1 MMRRNRL
8 FLLLI
13 LLFISSLAIAQSTTI
28 SGVVADKQSDEPIPF
43 AAVTFR
49 KDGRGALTDSLGK
62 FSLYTGGILATDTL
76 EINSVGYKIVRIP
89 FNTLRDSAQIVVQL
103 EVLPPQNETVVRSRY
118 NRALWFWK
126 KVIAAKPK
134 NDMRRF
140 SNFGY
145 EVYNKL
151 ELDIDNVN
159 KDKLGNIPLLKKL
172 NFVLDYVDSTSEDK
186 PYLPVYLTETLS
198 DYYRQRQPYRTREV
212 IKASI
217 TNGLDNESLIRYLG
231 STYQNVN
238 AYENTIPVFD
248 KYFVSPFADNAD
260 AFYNFKLQD
269 TQYLNKKRLVHF
281 LFHPK
286 HPGAN
291 LFTGDCWIN
300 DTSFAI
306 QKITMRP
313 STDANINYITGL
325 SIIQEYKFLG
335 DSTWF
340 LYKDKFVADLAP
352 FGKKHVSF
360 KGRKTATYQHVMINS
375 PAVDVELAKSKPS
388 EDMIVLP
395 GVLDKPDS
403 FWQNNRHEPL
413 NHDEQT
419 VYKVLDTLENNKAYI
434 RYRSLLQFATTGVKD
449 IGNIR
454 IGPWYYWLTANRWEG
469 TRARFDIST
478 NTGFSKHWYIRG
490 YAAYGFLDERL
501 KGNAEIR
508 YRFQKQPYA
517 YASLYY
523 KKDIDNG
530 QTTYDQLSSDN
541 LFAAFLRKPGI
552 PSKYQQ
558 IETRRAQYYGE
569 TNKGFGIGLTIQ
581 NRRFTPLLNLPSKE
595 LFPVKSG
602 ESMNASEATF
612 HLRYAYQE
620 RTYDENFD
628 HYTLGS
634 LYPMVDVY
642 YTHGF
647 KGLLNSSY
655 QFDKLSFTLHD
666 YIKLTPYG
674 ELYYNFF
681 AGKTWGTLPYQ
692 LLDIQPGNDWYYYS
706 RNSFN
711 LMNRFE
717 YITDQYAGFNLEHNI
732 GSGIFRY
739 TKLTRKMKLRQFWE
753 AKGVVGNLSNANRQL
768 NFVGESPFSSL
779 DGKLYMEVGTG
790 IDNIFKFFRID
801 CIWRVLPQPL
811 PALQADRFGVFFGFK
826 VGL

>member
-1 MMRRNRL
+1 MRRNRL
-8 FLLLI
+8 FSLLVLLLI
-13 LLFISSLAIAQSTTI
+13 YSFAMAQSTTI
-28 SGVVADKQSDEPIPF
+28 SGIVADRQSDEPIPF

-49 KDGRGALTDSLGK
+49 KDGRGTLTDSLGK
-62 FSLYTGGILATDTL
+62 FSLYFVGVQANDTL
-76 EINSVGYKIVRIP
+76 EINSVGYKLVHIP
-89 FNTLRDSAQIVVQL
+89 FSALKDSVQLTVQL
-103 EVLPPQNETVVRSRY
+103 EVLPPQNETVVRSKY

-126 KVIAAKPK
+126 KVIAAKPG
-134 NDMRRF
+134 NDRHRF
-140 SNFGY
+140 SNYGY

-159 KDKLGNIPLLKKL
+159 KDKMGNVPMLKKL
-172 NFVLDYVDSTSEDK
+172 NFILDYVDSTSENK
-186 PYLPVYLTETLS
+186 PFLPVYLTETLS
-198 DYYRQRQPYRTREV
+198 DFYYQRQPYRTREV
-212 IKASI
+212 IKATI
-217 TNGLDNESLIRYLG
+217 TNGVDNESLIKYLG

-238 AYENTIPVFD
+238 VYENTIPVFD
-248 KYFVSPFADNAD
+248 KYFVSPFSDNAD

-269 TQYLNKKRLVHF
+269 TQYLNKKRLVHLMF
-281 LFHPK
+281 QPK

-291 LFTGDCWIN
+291 TFTGDCWVN

-313 STDANINYITGL
+313 STDANINFITGL
-325 SIIQEYKFLG
+325 SIIQEYKFVG

-340 LYKDKFVADLAP
+340 LYKDKFVADLSP
-352 FGKKHVSF
+352 LGKKHISF
-360 KGRKTATYQHVMINS
+360 KGRKTTTYQHILINDA
-375 PAVDVELAKSKPS
+375 AVDNELAKSKPS

-395 GVLDKPDS
+395 GVLNKPDS

-413 NHDEQT
+413 NNNEQT
-419 VYKVLDTLENNKAYI
+419 VYKVLDTLEKNPAYNH
-434 RYRSLLQFATTGVKD
+434 YRNIIQFFTTGVKD

-454 IGPWYYWLTANRWEG
+454 IGPWYYWLTSNRWEG
-469 TRARFDIST
+469 TRVRFDLST
-478 NTGFSKHWYIRG
+478 NTDFNKHWYFRG
-490 YAAYGFLDERL
+490 YAAYGFTDAAL
-501 KGNAEIR
+501 KGNIEVR
-508 YRFQKQPYA
+508 YRFQKKPYA

-530 QTTYDQLSSDN
+530 QTTYDQMSSDN
-541 LFAAFLRKPGI
+541 LFASFLRKPGI

-558 IETRRAQYYGE
+558 IETRRAQYYTE
-569 TNKGFGIGLTIQ
+569 TNKGFGIGLMIQ

-595 LFPVKSG
+595 LFPAKSG
-602 ESMNASEATF
+602 ESMNATEATL

-634 LYPMVDVY
+634 SYPVVDIH

-647 KGLLNSSY
+647 KGVLNSSY
-655 QFDKLSFTLHD
+655 QYDKIDFSAHD

-674 ELYYNFF
+674 ELYYNLF

-692 LLDIQPGNDWYYYS
+692 LLNMQPGNDWYYYS

-711 LMNRFE
+711 LMHRFE
-717 YITDQYAGFNLEHNI
+717 YLTDQYAGFNLEHNI
-732 GSGIFRY
+732 GSGMFRY

-753 AKGVVGNLSNANRQL
+753 VKGVMGNLSDANKRL
-768 NFVGESPFSSL
+768 NFVSDAPFSSL

-801 CIWRVLPQPL
+801 CIWRVLPRPL
-811 PALQADRFGVFFGFK
+811 PAQQADRFGVFFGFR
-826 VGL
+826 VSL

>member
-1 MMRRNRL
+1 MRRNRL
-8 FLLLI
+8 FSVCILLL
-13 LLFISSLAIAQSTTI
+13 ISSLAMAQSTTI
-28 SGVVADKQSDEPIPF
+28 SGIVADKQSDEPIPF

-49 KDGRGALTDSLGK
+49 KDGRGILTDSLGK
-62 FSLYTGGILATDTL
+62 FSLYIVGIEASDTL
-76 EINSVGYKIVRIP
+76 EINSVGYKIVYIP
-89 FNTLRDSAQIVVQL
+89 FNTLKDSAQLTVQL
-103 EVLPPQNETVVRSRY
+103 EVLPPQNEAVVKSKY

-126 KVIAAKPK
+126 KVVAAKPK

-140 SNFGY
+140 DNYGY

-159 KDKLGNIPLLKKL
+159 KDKLGNLPLLKKL
-172 NFVLDYVDSTSEDK
+172 NFVLDYVDTTSESK

-198 DYYRQRQPYRTREV
+198 DFYKQRQPYRTREV

-217 TNGLDNESLIRYLG
+217 TNGLDNESLIKYLG

-238 AYENTIPVFD
+238 VYDNTIPVFD

-260 AFYNFKLQD
+260 AFYKFKLQD

-281 LFHPK
+281 LFQPK

-291 LFTGDCWIN
+291 LFTGDCWVN

-313 STDANINYITGL
+313 STDANINFITGL
-325 SIIQEYKFLG
+325 SIIQEYKFVG

-340 LYKDKFVADLAP
+340 LYKDKFVADLSP
-352 FGKKHVSF
+352 LGKKHVSF
-360 KGRKTATYQHVMINS
+360 KGRKTTTYQHVLINDT
-375 PAVDVELAKSKPS
+375 AVDNELAKSKPS
-388 EDMIVLP
+388 EDMIVLH
-395 GVLDKPDS
+395 GVLNKPDS
-403 FWQNNRHEPL
+403 FWQKNRHEPL
-413 NHDEQT
+413 NNNEQT
-419 VYKVLDTLENNKAYI
+419 VYKVLDTLENNKTYV
-434 RYRSLLQFATTGVKD
+434 RYRNLIHFFSTGVKD

-454 IGPWYYWLTANRWEG
+454 IGPWYYWLTSNRWEG
-469 TRARFDIST
+469 TRVRFDLST
-478 NTGFSKHWYIRG
+478 NTDFSKHWYFKG
-490 YAAYGFLDERL
+490 YAAYGFTDKAL
-501 KGNAEIR
+501 KGSLEAR
-508 YRFQKQPYA
+508 YRFRKQPYS
-517 YASLYY
+517 YASIFY

-541 LFAAFLRKPGI
+541 LFASFLRKPGI
-552 PSKYQQ
+552 ESKYQQ
-558 IETRRAQYYGE
+558 IETRRAQYYTE
-569 TNKGFGIGLTIQ
+569 TNKGFGIGILVQ

-595 LFPVKSG
+595 LFPVKGG
-602 ESMNASEATF
+602 EPMNASEVTL

-647 KGLLNSSY
+647 KGLLSSSY
-655 QFDKLSFTLHD
+655 KFDKIDFTVHD

-692 LLDIQPGNDWYYYS
+692 LLNIQPGNDWYYYS

-711 LMNRFE
+711 LMHRFE
-717 YITDQYAGFNLEHNI
+717 YISDQYAGFNLEHNI

-753 AKGVVGNLSNANRQL
+753 VKGVVGSLSDANKQL
-768 NFVGESPFSSL
+768 NFVGEHPFSSL

-811 PALQADRFGVFFGFK
+811 PVQQADRFGVFFGFR
-826 VGL
+826 LSL